1 MGSMENSI
9 RSPIVRSANI
19 TAALM
24 VLVWAAPIG
33 AQTMLEFEAPPV
45 FHTSKLFPGIVL
57 TGSNYRIEEW
67 VHNDGYLNVYRLTT
81 PYGTFDVKSTALLNI
96 RLQELHA
103 IQQME
108 EIERGDAFGKALG
121 RAATSPVRFAGA
133 MLTDPFTTT
142 AGAIKGVGSW
152 VSNVGHSIFGSPSE
166 QEAGTFSTLVGYADA
181 RRATAFRFGV
191 DPYSSFKPLQAEISD
206 IAQASF
212 AGGLVVTVAFVPIP
226 GVGGM
231 VVRGTKFGKQMNQRI
246 LDNPPAELKTLNGR
260 ILRKM
265 GVDGSIVRTFLD
277 HPKYSPTR
285 TTYLV
290 GSMEQMNAVPGRS
303 IMVERATLAQDETA
317 AFYFEREAELM
328 AAYHLNVAPARRV
341 VQLGDFPAI
350 QTAAG
355 VLVVIF
361 PFDHL
366 AWTVDLASKAGGGAD
381 RAAAQIPGVTAK
393 EVWVEGTVSLM
404 ARRNIEARGWTVRE
418 NVGPKLA
425 SQ

>member
-1 MGSMENSI
+1 M
-9 RSPIVRSANI
+9 RRVRLPIVMSARI

-33 AQTMLEFEAPPV
+33 AQTMPEFEAPPV

-108 EIERGDAFGKALG
+108 EIERGKAFEEALKK
-121 RAATSPVRFAGA
+121 AATSPVRFAGA
-133 MLTDPFTTT
+133 MLTEPITTT
-142 AGAIKGVGSW
+142 TGVFKGVGSW

-181 RRATAFRFGV
+181 KRATAFRFGV

-226 GVGGM
+226 GVGGLA
-231 VVRGTKFGKQMNQRI
+231 VRGTKFGKQMNQRI
-246 LDNPPAELKTLNGR
+246 RDNPPAELKRLNGR

-265 GVDGSIVRTFLD
+265 GVHDSMVRTFLD

-290 GSMEQMNAVPGRS
+290 ASMERMNAVPGRS
-303 IMVERATLAQDETA
+303 IMIERATLAQDETA

-366 AWTVDLASKAGGGAD
+366 AWTVDLASRADGSAD
-381 RAAAQIPGVTAK
+381 RAAAQIPDVTGK

-418 NVGPKLA
+418 NVGQRLA